1 VLPAET
7 GLGFESADKPTI
19 VGWVGVEMTRTGILA
34 AAAAVCS
41 ILLVAASASFRN
53 ARHESPQPAAQDTQD
68 HFSKEFSENDFAT
81 RWMSRGKGDR
91 LPLSASLP
99 LAVAD
104 AQGEPAAPAAPKQE
118 NKQGQQLQVA
128 TEDDLR
134 QAEEE
139 HHRHRDVCAR
149 GRTWFTLNQ
158 HRHWRCKL

>member
-1 VLPAET
+1 
-7 GLGFESADKPTI
+7 
-19 VGWVGVEMTRTGILA
+19 MTRTGILA

-68 HFSKEFSENDFAT
+68 HFSKDDLGENDFAT

-99 LAVAD
+99 LAVAN

-139 HHRHRDVCAR
+139 HHRHRDICAR